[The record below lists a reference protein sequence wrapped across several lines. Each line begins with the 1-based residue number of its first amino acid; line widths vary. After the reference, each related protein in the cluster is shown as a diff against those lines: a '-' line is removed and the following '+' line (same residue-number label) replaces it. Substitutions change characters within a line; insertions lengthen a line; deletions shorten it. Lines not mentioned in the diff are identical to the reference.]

1 MFCRV
6 QNRKNAISMA
16 LGLTLCDLLHLPV
29 LRIKGTVE
37 IVQWPS
43 TQFMAK
49 NLQDTSTETPELGH
63 ISGPRTSEELNNSV
77 VCLDCQTE
85 WWFLNFLNNE

>member
-49 NLQDTSTETPELGH
+49 NLQDISTETPELGH
-63 ISGPRTSEELNNSV
+63 NLRP
-77 VCLDCQTE
+77 
-85 WWFLNFLNNE
+85 